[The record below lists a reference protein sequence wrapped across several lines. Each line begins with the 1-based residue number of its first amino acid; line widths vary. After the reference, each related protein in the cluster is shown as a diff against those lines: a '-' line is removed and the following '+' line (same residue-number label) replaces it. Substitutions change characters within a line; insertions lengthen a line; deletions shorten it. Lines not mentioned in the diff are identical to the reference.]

1 MIFGFSTNVCTR
13 RTYVIVFQEAL
24 RKIMSCM
31 RDMAKGPYTKYVGG
45 KEVGGGGGVG
55 RGFLWGS

>member
-24 RKIMSCM
+24 RKIMSCL
-31 RDMAKGPYTKYVGG
+31 RDMAKGPYTNYVGG
-45 KEVGGGGGVG
+45 KEGGRGGRGGG
-55 RGFLWGS
+55 